1 MDSILSGQGDW
12 YGSLLI
18 VVSLLFVFLYVLY
31 GAIWRVHLS
40 PIAHIP
46 GPRLAALT
54 FWNEAYYDIALGGK
68 YTWKIAEY
76 HKAYGWCIHLRSYPL
91 VDFNSL

>member
-1 MDSILSGQGDW
+1 MDSILSGQGER
-12 YGSLLI
+12 YASLLI

-31 GAIWRVHLS
+31 GAIWQMHFS

-54 FWNEAYYDIALGGK
+54 FWNEAYYHIALGGK
-68 YTWKIAEY
+68 YT
-76 HKAYGWCIHLRSYPL
+76 
-91 VDFNSL
+91 